1 MVCLAYSHKGIKQ
14 YLENQLGWGADNVMI
29 DNGVYQN
36 IQHVKSPK
44 IRAEVTIGN
53 FTKQSKDLTENEV
66 QHLAIVYDFL
76 EGLIKNKSSSEG
88 EGSTTGIIGLQTT
101 VYSDKNKHFVM
112 QFDLNQDWNF
122 GDLGNL
128 NFKETLNKF
137 LSHRIL
143 MI

>member
-1 MVCLAYSHKGIKQ
+1 
-14 YLENQLGWGADNVMI
+14 MI

-112 QFDLNQDWNF
+112 QFDLNQD
-122 GDLGNL
+122 
-128 NFKETLNKF
+128 
-137 LSHRIL
+137 
-143 MI
+143 